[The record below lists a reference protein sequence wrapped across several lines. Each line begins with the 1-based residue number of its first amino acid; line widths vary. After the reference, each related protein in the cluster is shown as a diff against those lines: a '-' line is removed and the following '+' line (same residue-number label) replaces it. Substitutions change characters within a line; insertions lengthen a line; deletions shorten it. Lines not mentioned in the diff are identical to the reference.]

1 MSRKYSID
9 SVDSIDTI
17 GSRSYST
24 DENSDKKN
32 IKIRKIKKYTIQ
44 PNNKITKIK
53 LKRRNRDQ
61 HLPELSMS
69 PPNKEEYYKQYL
81 LIFKNQQ

>member
-1 MSRKYSID
+1 MSRKYSMD

-24 DENSDKKN
+24 DENSDNKN
-32 IKIRKIKKYTIQ
+32 IKIRKSKKYAIQ
-44 PNNKITKIK
+44 HANKNKNIYV
-53 LKRRNRDQ
+53 KRRKRDQ
-61 HLPELSMS
+61 PLPELSMS

>member
-32 IKIRKIKKYTIQ
+32 IKIRKTKKYTIQ

-61 HLPELSMS
+61 NLPELSMS

>member
-24 DENSDKKN
+24 DENSDKKK
-32 IKIRKIKKYTIQ
+32 IKIRKTKKYTIQ
-44 PNNKITKIK
+44 PNNKITNIN
-53 LKRRNRDQ
+53 LKRRKRDQ
-61 HLPELSMS
+61 NLPELSMS
-69 PPNKEEYYKQYL
+69 PPNKVDYYKQLL
-81 LIFKNQQ
+81 LIFKNN